1 METFKDKTL
10 LITGGTGSFG
20 NAVLEKFLDSSIA
33 EIRVLSRD
41 EKKQDDIRKKYQ
53 SNKLSFYIADVRDF
67 CSLSNPTKGV
77 DFIFH
82 AAALKQVPSCEFHPM
97 EAVKTNILGTDNIL
111 RAANEANVKKVI
123 CLSTDKA
130 VYPINSLGLTKSLAE
145 KIMTSKVLNNN
156 TNKTT
161 ICATRYGNVMGSR
174 GSVIPLF
181 INQMKNNKIV
191 TITNKNMT
199 RFMMSLDDSINLVLK
214 AFKDGNNGDIFVQ
227 KSPACTMYTLY
238 KSLKKILKS
247 KSDYKEIGIRYG
259 EKMHETL
266 VSEEEM
272 LKTKDDKN
280 FYVIKT
286 DKKNENFENYF
297 FKGKRVKNLFRTYN
311 SSNTKRLDEKELT
324 KILSKLFF

>member
-1 METFKDKTL
+1 
-10 LITGGTGSFG
+10 
-20 NAVLEKFLDSSIA
+20 
-33 EIRVLSRD
+33 
-41 EKKQDDIRKKYQ
+41 
-53 SNKLSFYIADVRDF
+53 
-67 CSLSNPTKGV
+67 
-77 DFIFH
+77 
-82 AAALKQVPSCEFHPM
+82 
-97 EAVKTNILGTDNIL
+97 
-111 RAANEANVKKVI
+111 
-123 CLSTDKA
+123 
-130 VYPINSLGLTKSLAE
+130 
-145 KIMTSKVLNNN
+145 MTSKVLNNK

-181 INQMKNNKIV
+181 IDQLKKNKIV

-199 RFMMSLDDSINLVLK
+199 RFMMSLDDSINLVFK

-227 KSPACTMYTLY
+227 KSPACTMLTLY
-238 KSLKKILKS
+238 KCLKKILKS

-280 FYVIKT
+280 FYIIKT
-286 DKKNENFENYF
+286 DKKIENFESYF
-297 FKGKRVKNLFRTYN
+297 FKGKKVKSLLKTYN
-311 SSNTKRLDEKELT
+311 SSNTKRLNEKELT